1 MIYLELFFGFLKVGL
16 FTFGGGYASIPLIRE
31 TVLAHSWMSD
41 DTLSSLIAVS
51 ESTPGPIMVNLA
63 TFVGTQRAGVLG
75 AICATTAVV
84 LPAFIVI
91 LLLMKL
97 LKNAMKNP
105 AVKSVVNTMRPC
117 VTGMILATGIFMALK
132 TIFFETPSTD
142 IIALVLT
149 VLLALIYFGSR
160 KVFKKGVS
168 PVLLI
173 IIAGFAGVAIY
184 GI

>member
-16 FTFGGGYASIPLIRE
+16 FTFGGGYAAIPIIRE

-51 ESTPGPIMVNLA
+51 ESTPGPIIVNLA
-63 TFVGTQRAGVLG
+63 TFVGAQKAGVAG
-75 AICATTAVV
+75 AICATFAVV

-97 LKNAMKNP
+97 LKNAMKKP
-105 AVKSVVNTMRPC
+105 AVKSAVDTMRPC
-117 VTGMILATGIFMALK
+117 VTGMILATGVFMAVENIFLK
-132 TIFFETPSTD
+132 QPSTD
-142 IIALVLT
+142 IIFLVLSA
-149 VLLALIYFGSR
+149 VLAFIYFGS
-160 KVFKKGVS
+160 KKAFKKGVS
-168 PVLLI
+168 PIMLI
-173 IIAGFAGVAIY
+173 IISGVAGVAIY

>member
-16 FTFGGGYASIPLIRE
+16 FTFGGGYAAIPLIRE

-41 DTLSSLIAVS
+41 DTLSTLIAVS

-63 TFVGTQRAGVLG
+63 TFVGSQKAGVSG
-75 AICATTAVV
+75 ALCATFAVV
-84 LPAFIVI
+84 LPAFVVI

-105 AVKSVVNTMRPC
+105 AVKAAVNNMKPC
-117 VTGMILATGIFMALK
+117 VAGMIMATGVFMAAK
-132 TIFFETPSTD
+132 SFFPEAITVD
-142 IIALVLT
+142 AVALVLT
-149 VLLALIYFGSR
+149 VILAFLYFGS
-160 KVFKKGVS
+160 KKAFKKGMS
-168 PVLLI
+168 PILLI
-173 IIAGFAGVAIY
+173 ILAGTAGVAIY

>member
-63 TFVGTQRAGVLG
+63 TFVGAQRAGVLG
-75 AICATTAVV
+75 AVCATTAAI

-117 VTGMILATGIFMALK
+117 VTGMILATGVFMAVENIFLK
-132 TIFFETPSTD
+132 SFSTD
-142 IIALVLT
+142 IIFLVLGS
-149 VLLALIYFGSR
+149 VLALLYFGSR
-160 KVFKKGVS
+160 KAFKKGIS

-173 IIAGFAGVAIY
+173 IIAGVAGVAIY